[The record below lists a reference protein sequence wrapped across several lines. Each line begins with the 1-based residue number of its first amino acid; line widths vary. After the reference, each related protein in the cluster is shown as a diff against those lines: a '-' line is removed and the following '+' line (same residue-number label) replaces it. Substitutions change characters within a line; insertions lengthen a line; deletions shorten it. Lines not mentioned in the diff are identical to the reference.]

1 MTEDEFNIRKAAQF
15 RQSHHMLATM
25 LAMGW
30 TYNMISRQTGR
41 SHRSISLLEASP
53 AFAELVAQKVK
64 ALERQMEKYL
74 EEAVNDE
81 MAYSRLMRR
90 NMMLAEQMLADK
102 LEAAN
107 ESGELLSVREL
118 NTVTSDR
125 SDRTGFSKHSTQE
138 VKIGFSGEL
147 EKAIKRS
154 GVPQL
159 APPTIDGNVIDMEP
173 RLVPGTREVRG
184 SDTPGSFSPIVRRKF
199 G

>member
-30 TYNMISRQTGR
+30 TYQMISRQTGR
-41 SHRSISLLEASP
+41 SHRSISLLERSP
-53 AFAELVAQKVK
+53 AFAELVEQKIK
-64 ALERQMEKYL
+64 ALERQMEKHL

-81 MAYSRLMRR
+81 MAYAKLMRR
-90 NMMLAEQMLADK
+90 NMMLAEQMIADK

-107 ESGELLSVREL
+107 ESGDLPGLREL
-118 NTVTSDR
+118 NVITADR
-125 SDRTGFSKHSTQE
+125 GDRTGYSKHSTQE

-159 APPTIDGNVIDMEP
+159 SPPIIDGNVIEMEP
-173 RLVPGTREVRG
+173 RLVAGAREVRG
-184 SDTPGSFSPIVRRKF
+184 SDTPGSQPIIRRRF

>member
-1 MTEDEFNIRKAAQF
+1 MTEDEFNTRKAAQF

-30 TYNMISRQTGR
+30 TYQMISRQTGR
-41 SHRSISLLEASP
+41 SHRSIGLLENSP
-53 AFAELVAQKVK
+53 AFQELVAQKTK
-64 ALERQMEKYL
+64 AIERQMEKHL
-74 EEAVNDE
+74 EEAVEDE
-81 MAYSRLMRR
+81 MAYTRLMRR
-90 NMMLAEQMLADK
+90 NMILAEQMIADK

-107 ESGELLSVREL
+107 ESGELPGYREL
-118 NTVTSDR
+118 NVITSDR
-125 SDRTGFSKHSTQE
+125 GDRVGYSKHSTQE

-159 APPTIDGNVIDMEP
+159 PPPVIEGNVIDVQP
-173 RLVPGTREVRG
+173 RLVAEAREVRG
-184 SDTPGSFSPIVRRKF
+184 SDTSGPFQPLVRRKF